1 MDWFS
6 EGKLPAFNNPLTSL
20 LVPPSR
26 GFSLLVFI
34 FVIAELAKLASQT
47 VSFSSVQA
55 NQLPAKSLPL
65 GLIFRTLP
73 DRLTQGF

>member
-1 MDWFS
+1 MDCLS
-6 EGKLPAFNNPLTSL
+6 EAKLPAFNNPLTSL

-34 FVIAELAKLASQT
+34 FVIAELTKLAFQT

-55 NQLPAKSLPL
+55 HQRPAKSLPL
-65 GLIFRTLP
+65 GQLFRTLP
-73 DRLTQGF
+73 DRLTQVY